1 MITQDERRQIERDY
15 AEAGVGLLVLLGLR
29 STGQRVEFDKRL
41 GQFRIDGRLVSPE
54 TIRRLVNQISSIA
67 RSKINRITELLISGS
82 YSSERWLEEMRR
94 ILKGGH
100 AIASGLAYGGLDD
113 TDGFLSFQKRFN
125 EEDDYL
131 IGLFAGYGAG
141 GVSPGRLAARA
152 LMYASAIY
160 ITWQIATG
168 EQKGGQGYTEAM
180 RIRTAAESCSGCIQY
195 ANRWIPIKQ
204 MPPIGSLQC
213 RSNCKCFL
221 IYR

>member
-67 RSKINRITELLISGS
+67 KSKINRVTELLISGS

-131 IGLFAGYGAG
+131 IGLFAGFAAGA
-141 GVSPGRLAARA
+141 VSFARLQARA
-152 LMYASAIY
+152 QMYASAIY
-160 ITWQIATG
+160 ITWQFGTQ
-168 EQKGGQGYTEAM
+168 EQKGGQEYIEAM
-180 RIRTAAESCSGCIQY
+180 RIRTAAESCSGCIEY
-195 ANRWIPIKQ
+195 ANRWLPIAQ

>member
-29 STGQRVEFDKRL
+29 DTGQVIEFDRRL

-54 TIRRLVNQISSIA
+54 TIRRLMNKVSTVA
-67 RSKINRITELLISGS
+67 RSQILRVTELLISGS

-100 AIASGLAYGGLDD
+100 AIAAGMAFGSLDD
-113 TDGFLSFQKRFN
+113 TDGFLSFQKRYE
-125 EEDDYL
+125 EEDNYL
-131 IGLFAGYGAG
+131 IGLYAAFAAG
-141 GVSPGRLAARA
+141 VLSFGRLRARSQ
-152 LMYASAIY
+152 MYASAIY
-160 ITWQIATG
+160 ITWQVATG
-168 EQKGGQGYTEAM
+168 EQKGGQEYTQAM
-180 RIRTAAESCSGCIQY
+180 RIRTAAESCKGCIEY
-195 ANRWIPIKQ
+195 AGRWIPIGE

>member
-29 STGQRVEFDKRL
+29 STGQRVEFDRRL

-67 RSKINRITELLISGS
+67 KSKINRVTELLISGS

-131 IGLFAGYGAG
+131 IGLFAAFGAG
-141 GVSPGRLAARA
+141 AVSLARLQARA
-152 LMYASAIY
+152 QMYASAIY
-160 ITWQIATG
+160 ITWQFSTQ
-168 EQKGGQGYTEAM
+168 EQKGGQEYTEAM

-195 ANRWIPIKQ
+195 ANRWLPIAQ

>member
-54 TIRRLVNQISSIA
+54 TIRRLVNQISLIA
-67 RSKINRITELLISGS
+67 RSKIQRVTELLISGS

-100 AIASGLAYGGLDD
+100 AIASGLAFGSLDD
-113 TDGFLSFQKRFN
+113 TDGWLSFQKRYE

-141 GVSPGRLAARA
+141 GVSAGRLAARS

-160 ITWQIATG
+160 ITWQLLTSR
-168 EQKGGQGYTEAM
+168 QKQTQGFKEAM

-195 ANRWIPIKQ
+195 ANRWIPIPQ